1 MPHFARKSYERA
13 LEFWPYLFIIVS
25 VSGLGYIA
33 VMASR

>member
-1 MPHFARKSYERA
+1 MRHFSRKDYRRA